1 MLFKKGTKLY
11 SILKRKC
18 PRCQEGNFFKFSV
31 TYNPRKVI
39 ETHENCSSC
48 NLKYMLEPSF
58 YIGAM
63 YVNYGIIVAMSV
75 LIFIITTLA
84 LGFSLLEAGA
94 TIIIALLVF
103 GPLNLRLSR
112 IVWINMFVTYQK
124 NVGRA
129 S

>member
-11 SILKRKC
+11 SILNRKC

-39 ETHENCSSC
+39 ETHENCASC